1 MVIFPLT
8 AFRATLKTMASVYGR
23 LFRDGTQNGFMDML
37 MTRSDFYS
45 SIGYEQ
51 YENDDSEILDKLQ

>member
-1 MVIFPLT
+1 MREAARRIVEISAMDMFGSTGSMELHT
-8 AFRATLKTMASVYGR
+8 GI
-23 LFRDGTQNGFMDML
+23 RDGTQNGFMDML

-51 YENDDSEILDKLQ
+51 YDP